1 MDASCG
7 GGAFS
12 DREKSRLEAK
22 GDGTL
27 SVCFR
32 KSPWSNPG
40 LNQDKIKIKTRAK
53 PGPSQIQ
60 TRTK

>member
-27 SVCFR
+27 SACFR
-32 KSPWSNPG
+32 KSQWSKTG
-40 LNQDKIKIKTRAK
+40 LNQDKIKIKTR
-53 PGPSQIQ
+53 
-60 TRTK
+60 TKLDPNKD